1 MRLLNNQPAI
11 RLASGILSLAAGLF
25 AQTAI
30 LTGDAVLQANSPL
43 INFGALPQIELGPN
57 SRGVVAYDL
66 SQLPPNTTPAM
77 LARTT
82 LKVWVTKLGSG
93 AASIYVAPTS
103 ANWDEATVNW
113 SNQPVP
119 TSIAPTSQRATRA
132 QSWVVFD
139 VGAMLADAL
148 QSQKTA
154 ISFLLSSDGSVF
166 LDSKESTSTSHPAEL
181 EITLAGPQGLPG
193 SPGPAGATGPQGLT
207 GIAGA
212 VGAKGATGAVG
223 PVGHDGERGVTG
235 PIGPTGLTGPKGT
248 NGLAGQSGSDGPPGA
263 QGGIGPQG
271 PQGFPGIGLQGPQGL
286 QGSQGSTGP
295 AVAFST
301 YQVKDYT
308 ASAVGQFFATLSC
321 SFEYPVLV
329 SGGCGYPF
337 FENRAESSPAVLY
350 SGPDPDDPNHKW
362 KCFGA
367 NNSAHSQVLR
377 LYVQCAK
384 AP

>member
-1 MRLLNNQPAI
+1 MRLLNNQPSI
-11 RLASGILSLAAGLF
+11 RLAAGILSLAAGLF

-271 PQGFPGIGLQGPQGL
+271 PQGFPGIGLQGPHRGRAP
-286 QGSQGSTGP
+286 P
-295 AVAFST
+295 AGRG
-301 YQVKDYT
+301 
-308 ASAVGQFFATLSC
+308 ASLCRF
-321 SFEYPVLV
+321 
-329 SGGCGYPF
+329 
-337 FENRAESSPAVLY
+337 
-350 SGPDPDDPNHKW
+350 
-362 KCFGA
+362 
-367 NNSAHSQVLR
+367 
-377 LYVQCAK
+377 
-384 AP
+384 